1 MGAHETI
8 MSGNKQTL
16 PIVRTVEALRAGIA
30 PWHEGRH
37 TVGLVPTMGAL
48 HDGHLALVG
57 ACRASCARTVVTL
70 FVNPAQFGPKEDL
83 ARYPKREA
91 EDAEI
96 LQSLGVDLL
105 YAPPVDEVYRSGFA
119 TRVTVGGLAER
130 LEGKHRPG
138 HFSGVATVVAK
149 LLLQARPQRAFFGE
163 KDFQQLQVVRRMAAD
178 LDIPAEI
185 VGVETVREPD
195 GLALSSRNE
204 FLSPAQRAVAP
215 VLYRTLSAVAKAIGE
230 GADCQAE
237 AARGGAALIAG
248 GFEKIDYLAVV
259 DAESFEPIDKIT
271 GRPARV
277 LAAGFLGKTRLIDNV
292 AILAAT

>member
-1 MGAHETI
+1 
-8 MSGNKQTL
+8 MSNKQTL
-16 PIVRTVEALRAGIA
+16 AIVRTVDALRAAIA
-30 PWHEGRH
+30 PWREEKQ

-48 HDGHLALVG
+48 HAGHLALVG

-70 FVNPAQFGPKEDL
+70 FVNPAQFGDAEDL

-105 YAPPVDEVYRSGFA
+105 YAPPVGEVYRSGFA
-119 TRVTVGGLAER
+119 TRIIVGGLAER
-130 LEGKHRPG
+130 LEGEHRPG
-138 HFSGVATVVAK
+138 HFTGVATVVAK

-178 LDIPAEI
+178 LDIPAQI

-204 FLSPAQRAVAP
+204 FLSPAERAIAP
-215 VLYRTLSAVAKAIGE
+215 ALYRTLRAVAKAVAGGAE
-230 GADCQAE
+230 GRAE
-237 AARGGAALIAG
+237 AARGAAALTAG
-248 GFEKIDYLAVV
+248 GFDAIDYLAVV
-259 DAESFEPIDKIT
+259 DAESFEPIGKLT
-271 GRPARV
+271 RRPARV
-277 LAAGFLGKTRLIDNV
+277 LAAGLLGRTRLIDNV
-292 AILAAT
+292 GLAKS

>member
-1 MGAHETI
+1 
-8 MSGNKQTL
+8 MSLAT
-16 PIVRTVEALRAGIA
+16 VRTVDALRAAIA
-30 PWHEGRH
+30 PWRDAGQD
-37 TVGLVPTMGAL
+37 VGLVPTMGAL
-48 HDGHLALVG
+48 HAGHLALVE
-57 ACRASCARTVVTL
+57 ASRASCARTVATL
-70 FVNPAQFGPKEDL
+70 FVNPAQFGDAEDL

-96 LQSLGVDLL
+96 LRSLGVDLL
-105 YAPPVDEVYRSGFA
+105 YAPAVEEVYRAGFA
-119 TRVTVGGLAER
+119 TSITVGGLAER
-130 LEGKHRPG
+130 LEGEHRPG

-204 FLSPAQRAVAP
+204 FLSPTERAAAP
-215 VLYRTLSAVAKAIGE
+215 ALYRTLCAVAEAVRD
-230 GADCQAE
+230 GAEPQAE
-237 AARGGAALIAG
+237 AARGAELLIAG
-248 GFEKIDYLAVV
+248 GFKKIDYLAVV
-259 DAESFEPIDKIT
+259 DAESFEPIPHLAD
-271 GRPARV
+271 RPCRV

-292 AILAAT
+292 AVSPAV

>member
-1 MGAHETI
+1 
-8 MSGNKQTL
+8 MSNKQTFA
-16 PIVRTVEALRAGIA
+16 IVRTVEALRAAIA
-30 PWHEGRH
+30 PWRDAGQA
-37 TVGLVPTMGAL
+37 VGLVPTMGAL

-70 FVNPAQFGPKEDL
+70 FVNPAQFGPSEDL

-91 EDAEI
+91 EDTEI
-96 LQSLGVDLL
+96 LRSLGVDLL
-105 YAPPVDEVYRSGFA
+105 YAPPVSEVYRSGFA
-119 TRVTVGGLAER
+119 TRITVGGLAER
-130 LEGKHRPG
+130 LEGAHRPD

-178 LDIPAEI
+178 LDIPAQI

-204 FLSPAQRAVAP
+204 FLSPAERAVAP
-215 VLYRTLSAVAKAIGE
+215 ALYRTLSAVAMAVAG
-230 GADCQAE
+230 GAQCQAE
-237 AARGGAALIAG
+237 AARGAEALIAA
-248 GFEKIDYLAVV
+248 GFGKIDYLAVV
-259 DAESFEPIDKIT
+259 DAESFEPIAKLT
-271 GRPARV
+271 RRPARV

-292 AILAAT
+292 AISPAA